1 MKNKKILVATVCIL
15 VITFIIIFSISI
27 YKNNNG
33 QKVIN
38 KIETLI
44 SNGDYDEAIKSI
56 NETKSNEILTL
67 YKNILEDFL
76 QIQNQS
82 DIAKSKEKISIFKEK
97 YVNYLSNKIFSQL
110 NNDILNIEE
119 KIKSY
124 YDEVDKGKERIL
136 TAINN
141 DINSV
146 EGLIKAF
153 KDKYPNEDI
162 SNIEDIYNKKLDEI
176 KNALEKNE
184 SEENESEEKTNP
196 VDRTNNGESQNS
208 VSKFGISNTVA
219 SKRSSQIITVV
230 SKGGS
235 YGELVFWE
243 KDSAGE
249 WILIDKVSARLGQ
262 NGIKSASEVYEMD
275 KSTPTGIYSLTE
287 AFGINADPGSKIRY
301 RQLDGTEYWVDDENS
316 EFYNTMQFG
325 DSNGRWESAEKLI
338 DFEGYYNYSVVIDYN
353 RWPVIPGKSS
363 AIFLHCDLGSYTYGC
378 IAIPQENLVNII
390 KRLDPEKDP
399 FIIIDFS
406 YQDIYTKY

>member
-1 MKNKKILVATVCIL
+1 M
-15 VITFIIIFSISI
+15 
-27 YKNNNG
+27 
-33 QKVIN
+33 
-38 KIETLI
+38 
-44 SNGDYDEAIKSI
+44 
-56 NETKSNEILTL
+56 
-67 YKNILEDFL
+67 
-76 QIQNQS
+76 
-82 DIAKSKEKISIFKEK
+82 
-97 YVNYLSNKIFSQL
+97 
-110 NNDILNIEE
+110 NNDILTIEE

-136 TAINN
+136 TAINEE
-141 DINSV
+141 INSV
-146 EGLIKAF
+146 EGLIEAF

-162 SNIEDIYNKKLDEI
+162 SNIEDTYNKKLDEI
-176 KNALEKNE
+176 KNSSEKNE
-184 SEENESEEKTNP
+184 SEERSNP
-196 VDRTNNGESQNS
+196 IDGTNNGESQNS

-249 WILIDKVSARLGQ
+249 WILIDRVSARLGQ

-325 DSNGRWESAEKLI
+325 EPDGRWESAEKLI